1 MIAWPFIARWETN
14 TLKGYVPMRDGQVI
28 GESGVTVAMGVDLG
42 AEHVGGY
49 LDSKLLDP
57 NLRAL
62 LDPYL
67 GKQGRE
73 AITLLSANPLTLTLD
88 QRDHLNAVVQ
98 AEHTA
103 ALTRQYNHAGNV
115 LTTGGWNG
123 LGDAEQTVIASVAWQ
138 YGTPWVRCPR
148 FWGRAVAQDW
158 RGVIAEL
165 RAFGDDFPTRRKA
178 EATLLEMALDAPVGA
193 AHG

>member
-1 MIAWPFIARWETN
+1 MISWPFIARFEAN
-14 TLKGYVPMRDGQVI
+14 TLKGYVPQCNGQVI
-28 GESGVTVAMGVDLG
+28 GESGVTIAMGVDLG

-57 NLRAL
+57 ELRAL

-67 GKQGRE
+67 GKQERE
-73 AITLLSANPLTLTLD
+73 AVTFLAANPLTLTLD

-103 ALTRQYNHAGNV
+103 ALTRQYNRDAGSV

-123 LGDAEQTVIASVAWQ
+123 LSDAEQTVIASVAWQ
-138 YGTPWVRCPR
+138 YGEPWVHCPR

-158 RGVIAEL
+158 RGAIAEL
-165 RAFGDDFPTRRKA
+165 RAFGDLYPSRRHA
-178 EATLLEMALDAPVGA
+178 EADCLETSLGA
-193 AHG
+193 